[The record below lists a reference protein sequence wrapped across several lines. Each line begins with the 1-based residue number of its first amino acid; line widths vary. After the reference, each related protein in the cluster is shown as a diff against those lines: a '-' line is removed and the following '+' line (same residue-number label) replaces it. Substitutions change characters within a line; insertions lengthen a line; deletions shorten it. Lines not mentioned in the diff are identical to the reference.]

1 MRPANKG
8 IPDMRRL
15 LLTMAWLAGLW
26 MTAAMAAE
34 VTFVHLNDIYEI
46 QPIEG
51 GRYGGAARVATV
63 IDRLKRS
70 SAPVVVTLG
79 GDYLSPSALGTA
91 RVNGEPLAGSQMVD
105 VLNAIG
111 VDWATFGN
119 HEFDV
124 SEAAFRRH
132 LDQARF
138 RIVSSNVLAGD
149 GSPFP
154 KVASSAI
161 IPIRSQGRTLHI
173 GLIGVTIDANLKP
186 WVTYRNAIDAARA
199 EIGKLRGRVDAIVAL
214 THLALA
220 QDAEFVAALP
230 EVDLVLGGHEHEN
243 WLMRRGENLTPVVK
257 ADANVR
263 SLAVVTLKFGKA
275 GTRPTANVRLVS
287 IDQSIPEKSAVA
299 ARVRQ
304 WNEAGFAAFRKE
316 GFEPDAVVAVSTE
329 PLDGREST
337 VRNRPGRLTDL
348 IAAGLAREA
357 GPVDVALFNSGSV
370 RIDDVLP
377 AGPITEY
384 DIIRVLPFGGK
395 VVAVTMEGALLAR
408 VLDSGQNNQGLGG
421 YLQTRGAELGKDGW
435 HIGGQPLDPHARYR
449 VVINDFLL
457 TGSEI
462 NMSYLTRNNP
472 QIGDLRELR
481 DIRRVVIDE
490 LKATYR

>member
-1 MRPANKG
+1 
-8 IPDMRRL
+8 
-15 LLTMAWLAGLW
+15 MAGLAGLW
-26 MTAAMAAE
+26 VATALAAE
-34 VTFVHLNDIYEI
+34 VTLVHLNDIYEI

-63 IDRLKRS
+63 VDRLRRA
-70 SAPVVVTLG
+70 SAPVIVTLG

-91 RVNGEPLAGSQMVD
+91 KVNGEPLAGSQMVD
-105 VLNAIG
+105 VLNAVG

-124 SEAAFRRH
+124 SEVAFRRH
-132 LDQARF
+132 LEQARF
-138 RIVSSNVLAGD
+138 RFVSSNVRAAD
-149 GSPFP
+149 GSAFP
-154 KVASSAI
+154 KVATSEI
-161 IPIRSQGRTLHI
+161 VRVKSQGRTLRI
-173 GLIGVTIDANLKP
+173 GLIGVTIDATIKP
-186 WVTYRNAIDAARA
+186 WVAYRNAIESARG
-199 EIGKLRGRVDAIVAL
+199 EIQQLKGKVDAIVAL
-214 THLALA
+214 THLTLA

-230 EVDLVLGGHEHEN
+230 DLDLVLGGHEHEN

-263 SLAVVTLKFGKA
+263 SLAVVTLKFGKP
-275 GTRPTANVRLVS
+275 GTRPTADVRLVS
-287 IDQSIPEKSAVA
+287 VDEHIPEKSAVA

-304 WNEAGFAAFRKE
+304 WTDAGFAAFRKE
-316 GFEPDAVVAVSTE
+316 GFAPNAVVAVSTE
-329 PLDGREST
+329 ALDGREST

-348 IAAGLAREA
+348 IAAAVAREA

-395 VVAVTMEGALLAR
+395 VLAVTMEGALLAR
-408 VLDSGQNNQGLGG
+408 VLDSGHNNQGLGG

-435 HIGGQPLDPHARYR
+435 RIGGQPLDPRARYR
-449 VVINDFLL
+449 VAVNDFLL
-457 TGSEI
+457 TGGEI
-462 NMSYLTRNNP
+462 NMGYLTRNHP
-472 QIGDLRELR
+472 QISDLRELR